1 MIYWVRWI
9 EFGRQS
15 LPVLLQAVNGPCPLI
30 GISNVLFLRGKI
42 TLPPDTKQITF
53 EDLSK
58 MLKRY
63 LEDKIQ
69 KACLQDEIKDEKKTA
84 PPPNNVK
91 PSIFQSLRRPSP
103 STTNPQTIKR
113 TLTPKEK
120 ETKEA
125 VIANHLKNFDD
136 TVRLLPKLEHGL
148 DINVIFSHPC
158 RFEYTCE
165 IAMFDL
171 FDIRLIHGWIYDPQ
185 AKSTSVALGDMS
197 YNEVVTLLAT
207 DEKDEQKEEKKGEE
221 EFKDEKHTIVK
232 KEEQEMNLTERK
244 KLIRA
249 WLEDSHGQLTVCGL
263 LEMYQVV
270 KESELCVHFHNNHFA
285 TLYKYKDALYT
296 LVTDIELIQQA
307 PQVVWMRLSDVQGDD
322 LFLDQDFQLPRKDGG
337 RRSRRPSNEYNGGG
351 GSGGYEP
358 PRGGAYG
365 YNGQLPGQQ
374 EIYEHY
380 AARGRRPDDDDECI
394 IL

>member
-9 EFGRQS
+9 EFGRQT

-30 GISNVLFLRGKI
+30 AICNVLFLRGKI
-42 TLPPDTKQITF
+42 TLPSETRQVNF

-63 LEDKIQ
+63 LESEVQ
-69 KACLQDEIKDEKKTA
+69 KSLLQDEIKDEKKTL

-91 PSIFQSLRRPSP
+91 PSVLRSLMRSSP
-103 STTNPQTIKR
+103 NPPTNTQTTKT
-113 TLTPKEK
+113 TLTPKER
-120 ETKEA
+120 ESKEA
-125 VIANHLKNFDD
+125 ALANHLKNFDD
-136 TVRLLPKLEHGL
+136 TVKLLPKLELGL

-165 IAMFDL
+165 RAMFDL
-171 FDIRLIHGWIYDPQ
+171 FDIRLIHGWVYDPQ
-185 AKSTSVALGDMS
+185 AKNTALVIAELS

-207 DEKDEQKEEKKGEE
+207 EDDEKKNEYEI
-221 EFKDEKHTIVK
+221 KDEKHTTIIK
-232 KEEQEMNLTERK
+232 KEEKGMNLTEKK

-249 WLEDSHGQLTVCGL
+249 WLEDSHGQLTVYGL

-270 KESELCVHFHNNHFA
+270 KDSELCIHFHNNHFA
-285 TLYKYKDALYT
+285 TLYKYKNVLYT
-296 LVTDIELIQQA
+296 LVTDVELIQQA

-322 LFLDQDFQLPRKDGG
+322 LFLDQDFQVPRKDG
-337 RRSRRPSNEYNGGG
+337 RRSRRPSTENEGSNGDN
-351 GSGGYEP
+351 GYEA

-365 YNGQLPGQQ
+365 YNGQLPGQ
-374 EIYEHY
+374 YEVYENY
-380 AARGRRPDDDDECI
+380 ARSKKYDEDECI